1 MSFTTS
7 CRDCGSVFR
16 ITAEQLAAARGW
28 TQCGLCGVAFDAR
41 VTLESEDGE
50 PLPVM
55 ADDAATEPQTDAGPA
70 TAELPP
76 EAASETRAATGETP
90 PAQAGK
96 NTGGGASPSHLAVA
110 GIDQR
115 ASGTDLPSIILIEP
129 NSNGSEDMGPLP
141 VIPASAPASSPTG
154 LPRNAVPSSPIP
166 SSPPA
171 GATDYQSAGWAR
183 RKFRSRRRI
192 KGWVWAVL
200 SLFLLLALLVQ
211 ASYFLRD
218 TLISQAPQT
227 RPWFEK
233 VCATL
238 GCTLSLPTNAQLIQ
252 IIGSDLQAEATG
264 KGHLKLKLTLGN
276 RAPYAQAWPV
286 IVLTLTDH
294 KDRPQARRSFAPGA
308 YLADAKLL
316 ESGIPAQ
323 SEYPLTLRLV
333 VRDLTLAGYRLQV
346 AY

>member
-1 MSFTTS
+1 MSFTAS
-7 CRDCGSVFR
+7 CRTCDSMFR

-28 TQCGLCGVAFDAR
+28 AQCGVCGAAFDAR
-41 VTLESEDGE
+41 VTLASEDGE
-50 PLPVM
+50 PLPAM
-55 ADDAATEPQTDAGPA
+55 AVDAATESQTDAEPIA
-70 TAELPP
+70 AELPP
-76 EAASETRAATGETP
+76 PETAAETHAATGETP
-90 PAQAGK
+90 PAEAGK
-96 NTGGGASPSHLAVA
+96 NTGGDAGLSHLAVA

-115 ASGTDLPSIILIEP
+115 ASGPDLASIILIDA
-129 NSNGSEDMGPLP
+129 NSNGPEDMGPLP
-141 VIPASAPASSPTG
+141 VIPAPAPAPSPASP
-154 LPRNAVPSSPIP
+154 PRNAAPAIP

-171 GATDYQSAGWAR
+171 GATAYQSAGWAR
-183 RKFRSRRRI
+183 RKFTSRRRI

-200 SLFLLLALLVQ
+200 SLFLLLALLAQ

-238 GCTLSLPTNAQLIQ
+238 GCTLGLPKNEKLIQ

-264 KGHLKLKLTLGN
+264 SGHLKLNLTLGN

-286 IVLTLTDH
+286 LVLTLTDH
-294 KDRPQARRSFAPGA
+294 KNRRQARRSFAPSA

-323 SEYPLTLRLV
+323 SEHPLTLRLD
-333 VRDLTLAGYRLQV
+333 VRDLTLAGYRLEV

>member
-1 MSFTTS
+1 VSFTTS
-7 CRDCGSVFR
+7 CGACDSVFH
-16 ITAEQLAAARGW
+16 ITAEQLAASRGW
-28 TQCGLCGVAFDAR
+28 AQCGVCGAAFDAR
-41 VTLESEDGE
+41 VTLASEDGE

-55 ADDAATEPQTDAGPA
+55 ADDAAMESHTDAGPITAERPPAA
-70 TAELPP
+70 TAE
-76 EAASETRAATGETP
+76 THAATGETP
-90 PAQAGK
+90 PAEAGK
-96 NTGGGASPSHLAVA
+96 NAFDDASLSHRAVA

-115 ASGTDLPSIILIEP
+115 AIGPDLVSIILIDA
-129 NSNGSEDMGPLP
+129 NSSEAEDPGPLP
-141 VIPASAPASSPTG
+141 VIPARAPAPSPAAPPRIAAPA
-154 LPRNAVPSSPIP
+154 LPA
-166 SSPPA
+166 SPPA
-171 GATDYQSAGWAR
+171 GATAADQSAGWAR
-183 RKFRSRRRI
+183 RKFTSRRHI

-200 SLFLLLALLVQ
+200 SLLLLLALLAQ

-233 VCATL
+233 VCAIL
-238 GCTLSLPTNAQLIQ
+238 GCTLSLPKNAGMIQ

-286 IVLTLTDH
+286 LVLTLTDH

-323 SEYPLTLRLV
+323 SEHPLTLRLD
-333 VRDLTLAGYRLQV
+333 VRDLTLAGYRLVV

>member
-1 MSFTTS
+1 VSFTTS
-7 CRDCGSVFR
+7 CHDCDSVFR
-16 ITAEQLAAARGW
+16 ITAEQLAASGGW
-28 TQCGLCGVAFDAR
+28 AQCGVCGAAFDAR
-41 VTLESEDGE
+41 VTLASEDGE

-55 ADDAATEPQTDAGPA
+55 ADDAAAEPQTGAGPI
-70 TAELPP
+70 TAERPP
-76 EAASETRAATGETP
+76 EAAAETHAATGDAP
-90 PAQAGK
+90 PAEAGK
-96 NTGGGASPSHLAVA
+96 NTFDDTGPSHRAVA

-115 ASGTDLPSIILIEP
+115 AGGRDLTSIILIGA
-129 NSNGSEDMGPLP
+129 NSSELEDMGPFP
-141 VIPASAPASSPTG
+141 VIPAPAPAPSPAAPPRIAAPA
-154 LPRNAVPSSPIP
+154 LPA
-166 SSPPA
+166 SPPA
-171 GATDYQSAGWAR
+171 RATDYQSSGWAR
-183 RKFRSRRRI
+183 RKLSSRRRI

-200 SLFLLLALLVQ
+200 SLFLLLALLAQ

-233 VCATL
+233 VCAIL
-238 GCTLSLPTNAQLIQ
+238 GCTLSLPKNAEMIQ

-264 KGHLKLKLTLGN
+264 KGQLKLKLTLGN
-276 RAPYAQAWPV
+276 RAPYAQAWPAL
-286 IVLTLTDH
+286 VLTLTDH

-323 SEYPLTLRLV
+323 IEYPLTLQLD
-333 VRDLTLAGYRLQV
+333 VRDLTLAGYRLEV